1 MFPWFSKPKTPLR
14 SAIDGATVK
23 LLLDIALQGRKR
35 ADYRHIGQKESLSVI
50 IRADVDKANRK
61 AWMPW
66 FAGKWECEDQS
77 RALVHEAQ
85 KLAANEGRSW
95 AIGTLRA
102 RAPKGLD
109 GLHVYVWAIVQTEGR
124 FGDRDVYF
132 YDPTAQ
138 SWASA
143 ADLHE
148 VDYTMT

>member
-1 MFPWFSKPKTPLR
+1 
-14 SAIDGATVK
+14 
-23 LLLDIALQGRKR
+23 
-35 ADYRHIGQKESLSVI
+35 
-50 IRADVDKANRK
+50 VDKASRK

-124 FGDRDVYF
+124 FAGRDVYF

>member
-1 MFPWFSKPKTPLR
+1 MFPWFSKAKAPLR
-14 SAIDGATVK
+14 SAINGATVK
-23 LLLDIALQGRKR
+23 ALLDLALQGRKR
-35 ADYRHIGQKESLSVI
+35 ADYRHLGQKESLSVI
-50 IRADVDKANRK
+50 TRADVDKASRQS
-61 AWMPW
+61 WMRW
-66 FAGKWECEDQS
+66 IFGAWECEDQS
-77 RALVHEAQ
+77 RSLIDKAQ
-85 KLAANEGRSW
+85 RIACVEGRSW

-109 GLHVYVWAIVQTEGR
+109 GLHVYVWAIVQAEGR
-124 FGDRDVYF
+124 FAGRDVYL

>member
-1 MFPWFSKPKTPLR
+1 MFPWFSRPKTQLR

-35 ADYRHIGQKESLSVI
+35 HDYRHLGQKEALSVI
-50 IRADVDKANRK
+50 TRADVDKASRK

-66 FAGKWECEDQS
+66 FSGKWECEDQA

-85 KLAANEGRSW
+85 KIAANEGRSW
-95 AIGTLRA
+95 AVGTLRA
-102 RAPKGLD
+102 RAPRGI

-143 ADLHE
+143 ADLRE

>member
-1 MFPWFSKPKTPLR
+1 MWPFASKPKTPLR

-23 LLLDIALQGRKR
+23 ALLDLSLMGRKR
-35 ADYRHIGQKESLSVI
+35 ADYRHFGQKDTLSVI
-50 IRADVDKANRK
+50 TRADVDKASRK

-66 FAGKWECEDQS
+66 FAAKWECEDQA

-85 KLAANEGRSW
+85 KIAANEGRSW

-102 RAPKGLD
+102 RAPRGI
-109 GLHVYVWAIVQTEGR
+109 GLHVYVWAIVQSEGR

-148 VDYTMT
+148 VDYTIN